1 MAKIKWETYKNKLIM
16 YIDYTNIN
24 TIKPEGLKQLK
35 EVIEEVRAGTDQ
47 ATDTIYY
54 LSDVTNSIA
63 NSAAMKL
70 LQDVAQYTIDSG
82 KCGKMSVVGITGI
95 KKSLLGLLNVVM
107 HANQKGFDTIQQA
120 KEWLVS

>member
-1 MAKIKWETYKNKLIM
+1 MKSAREL
-16 YIDYTNIN
+16 
-24 TIKPEGLKQLK
+24 
-35 EVIEEVRAGTDQ
+35 DQ
-47 ATDTIYY
+47 TTDTIYY

-63 NSAAMKL
+63 NTASMKL
-70 LQDVAQYTIDSG
+70 LQDIAQYTIDSG

-95 KKSLLGLLNVVM
+95 KKSLLSLLNVVM